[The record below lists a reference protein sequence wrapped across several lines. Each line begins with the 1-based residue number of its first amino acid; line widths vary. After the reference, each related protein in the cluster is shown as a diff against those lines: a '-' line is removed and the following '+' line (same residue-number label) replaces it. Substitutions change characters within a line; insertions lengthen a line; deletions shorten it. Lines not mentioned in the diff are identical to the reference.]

1 MLLLSCFGDRTMSP
15 SNQMRYYQLKGDV
28 LLVEHFLRVH
38 RHVKGSHGELR
49 GFCGELRGF
58 CGELRKRKREGEK
71 ENNE

>member
-1 MLLLSCFGDRTMSP
+1 MLLLSFFGDRTMSP
-15 SNQMRYYQLKGDV
+15 SNQMRYYQLKGDL

-49 GFCGELRGF
+49 GS

>member
-38 RHVKGSHGELR
+38 RHVKGSHGPNLEALA
-49 GFCGELRGF
+49 G
-58 CGELRKRKREGEK
+58 
-71 ENNE
+71 N

>member
-49 GFCGELRGF
+49 GS

-71 ENNE
+71 ENNQ

>member
-15 SNQMRYYQLKGDV
+15 SNQMCYYQLKGDV

-49 GFCGELRGF
+49 GS

>member
-15 SNQMRYYQLKGDV
+15 SNQMRYYQLKGDL
-28 LLVEHFLRVH
+28 LLVEHFLRFH
-38 RHVKGSHGELR
+38 RHVKGSHGEL
-49 GFCGELRGF
+49 GGS

>member
-1 MLLLSCFGDRTMSP
+1 MSP
-15 SNQMRYYQLKGDV
+15 SNQMRYYQLKHVKGDL

-49 GFCGELRGF
+49 GS

>member
-1 MLLLSCFGDRTMSP
+1 MSP

-49 GFCGELRGF
+49 GS

>member
-15 SNQMRYYQLKGDV
+15 SDQMRSYQLKGDV

-49 GFCGELRGF
+49 GS

>member
-1 MLLLSCFGDRTMSP
+1 MSP
-15 SNQMRYYQLKGDV
+15 SNQMRYYQLKGD
-28 LLVEHFLRVH
+28 LLVEHFLGVH

-49 GFCGELRGF
+49 GS

>member
-15 SNQMRYYQLKGDV
+15 SSQMRYYQLKGDV
-28 LLVEHFLRVH
+28 LSVEHFLRVH

-49 GFCGELRGF
+49 GS

>member
-15 SNQMRYYQLKGDV
+15 SNQIRYYQLKGDV
-28 LLVEHFLRVH
+28 LLVEHLLRVH

-49 GFCGELRGF
+49 GS

>member
-1 MLLLSCFGDRTMSP
+1 MSP
-15 SNQMRYYQLKGDV
+15 SNQMRYYQLKGDL
-28 LLVEHFLRVH
+28 LLVEHFLCVH

-49 GFCGELRGF
+49 GS